1 MPTHQNK
8 AVIIIPARYASTRFP
23 GKPLCRIAGKP
34 MIEHVYQRAKGSKL
48 ASEVLVA
55 TDDERIA
62 KTVEEFGGKFI
73 MTRDDHSTGTDRLAE
88 VAEKMPDI
96 EVIVNVQGD
105 EPLIDPKNI
114 DKAIEPVLNNVD
126 VKMST
131 LAYELAKPEEMESPQ
146 IVKVVLDN
154 QGFALYFSRAAI
166 PFYRDTP
173 TSRDNQG
180 DRLSR
185 LGHTGLYVYRRQ
197 CLLDIAKMPV
207 AELERAEQLEQLR
220 ALANGVKIKVMIA
233 PRSAPAVDVPSDV
246 QKIESIL
253 AELGAVLS

>member
-1 MPTHQNK
+1 
-8 AVIIIPARYASTRFP
+8 
-23 GKPLCRIAGKP
+23 

-114 DKAIEPVLNNVD
+114 DKAIEPVLNNAD